1 MAHFARVNGLTHK
14 VIKVTVSDQE
24 WVDNQTD
31 YDFWVQTSY
40 NTRGGVHYQA
50 DGVTP
55 SADQSK
61 ALRKNFAG
69 VGYTYDVDKDAFIA
83 PKPYDSWVLNTST
96 CTWKPPIDKPDDDN
110 EYRWNETDYQA
121 DNTTGWE
128 IDPTS
133 S

>member
-1 MAHFARVNGLTHK
+1 MAHFARINGLTHK

-50 DGVTP
+50 DGITP
-55 SADQSK
+55 STDQSK

-69 VGYTYDVDKDAFIA
+69 IGYTYDVDKDAFIA

-96 CTWKPPIDKPDDDN
+96 CTWQAPIEKPDEDN
-110 EYRWNETDYQA
+110 VYTWNETDYQA
-121 DNTTGWE
+121 DNTTGWV
-128 IDPTS
+128 IDPTA
-133 S
+133 